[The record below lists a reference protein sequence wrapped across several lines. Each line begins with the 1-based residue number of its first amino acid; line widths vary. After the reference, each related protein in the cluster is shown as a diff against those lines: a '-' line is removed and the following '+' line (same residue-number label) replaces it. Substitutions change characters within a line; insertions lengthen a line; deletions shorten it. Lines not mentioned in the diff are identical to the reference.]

1 MDSQQ
6 MMEFL
11 LAWWEDMKAILDENT
26 KTIQEIL
33 LAMQED
39 SKAGREETMHQ
50 EHQEVPNQYA
60 VVKPVRGRKRR
71 HRGRK
76 QAATW

>member
-1 MDSQQ
+1 MESQQ
-6 MMEFL
+6 MMEIL
-11 LAWWEDMKAILDENT
+11 LAWPEDMKAVLDENT

-33 LAMQED
+33 LED
-39 SKAGREETMHQ
+39 SKAGREELMHQ

-71 HRGRK
+71 HRGWK
-76 QAATW
+76 QAAG